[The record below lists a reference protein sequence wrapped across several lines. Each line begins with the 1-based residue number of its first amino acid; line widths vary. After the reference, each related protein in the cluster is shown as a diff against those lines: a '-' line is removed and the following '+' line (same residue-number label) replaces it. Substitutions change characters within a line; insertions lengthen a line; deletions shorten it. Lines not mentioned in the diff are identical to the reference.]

1 MQGGRGITLSEGE
14 GVVGIKEV
22 EEEDIRV
29 VEVVVVEV
37 GQTKLLKEFL
47 MGCQGLLET
56 LLCRER

>member
-14 GVVGIKEV
+14 VVGIKEV
-22 EEEDIRV
+22 GEEDIRV
-29 VEVVVVEV
+29 VELVLVEV

>member
-14 GVVGIKEV
+14 VVGIKEV
-22 EEEDIRV
+22 GEEDIRV